1 MQRAITLFLR
11 QSVKQIIN
19 WSKWKHHFGAVF
31 SKPRLQLFWHFSAQ
45 ENNEC
50 SDTQIQSPLWR
61 LFVHSRRKAMAAV
74 LPAPAQEVTQHSA
87 LHFHW
92 QAFSL
97 ILPAI
102 KPINV
107 DRINTCVLA
116 RVPLQEIAC
125 HCRQTNIRARTLW
138 RRGNHSTFPLRS
150 SNNGI
155 DWPRANHTSERN
167 KWLRGKRS
175 TVHGWEM

>member
-1 MQRAITLFLR
+1 MILVLSFQSQGCSFL
-11 QSVKQIIN
+11 
-19 WSKWKHHFGAVF
+19 VF
-31 SKPRLQLFWHFSAQ
+31 FSAREQ
-45 ENNEC
+45 LMFRHPNKIPTVTTSC
-50 SDTQIQSPLWR
+50 PLFDTAR
-61 LFVHSRRKAMAAV
+61 LSRRKAMAVV

-87 LHFHW
+87 LHFQW
-92 QAFSL
+92 QAVSL

-116 RVPLQEIAC
+116 PVPLQEIAC
-125 HCRQTNIRARTLW
+125 HCWQTNIRARTLW

-155 DWPRANHTSERN
+155 DWPCANHTSERN

-175 TVHGWEM
+175 IVHGWEM